1 MMQHSVLTSVNTEC
15 YNVVTNVNSY
25 LVLEKGG
32 LKCI

>member
-1 MMQHSVLTSVNTEC
+1 MPHLVLTDVNTRC